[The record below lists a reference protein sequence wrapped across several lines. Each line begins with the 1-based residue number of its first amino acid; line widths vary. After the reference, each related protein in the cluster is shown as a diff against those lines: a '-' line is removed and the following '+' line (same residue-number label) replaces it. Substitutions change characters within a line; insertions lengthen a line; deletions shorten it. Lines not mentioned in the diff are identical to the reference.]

1 LRLLALG
8 SGKELVVALGEQIPP
23 GQWESYGGLGAAMKV
38 PSGTGNGRGAASA
51 EDAARLDGLWGET
64 YPWWRVRNA
73 DGRLVH
79 GGRER
84 GTKHVITDPF
94 QQGNRRF
101 VGCDPR
107 SGGLRGDPRCQS
119 PVLSSATG

>member
-1 LRLLALG
+1 VAK
-8 SGKELVVALGEQIPP
+8 KELVVALGEQIPP

-38 PSGTGNGRGAASA
+38 LTGTGNGRGAASA

-73 DGRLVH
+73 DGRLVF

-84 GTKHVITDPF
+84 GTKHVITDPHDH
-94 QQGNRRF
+94 GNRRF
-101 VGCDPR
+101 VAEGGRVDTTGRALGPQFGLAARVR
-107 SGGLRGDPRCQS
+107 SGAVD
-119 PVLSSATG
+119 V